1 MSASCNESDRA
12 GYTVIM
18 RDSWTDALLRV
29 LGAGWMGLFVGLVT
43 GGWTRGTMVTA
54 LIYAAFMAAAGWLA
68 WEAPPGDEAAELWE
82 DLGLRDRRRV
92 ARALNSRRDP
102 ADPRLARIT
111 RTVRAYAREDHDKPG
126 RWDSD
131 VWMVAVVA
139 VVVVAALG
147 GAPPGWVVAG
157 ALLPAAAVA
166 LRIRDR
172 GARAQPRLSS

>member
-1 MSASCNESDRA
+1 ML
-12 GYTVIM
+12 
-18 RDSWTDALLRV
+18 DSWTDVLLRV
-29 LGAGWMGLFVGLVT
+29 FGAGWVGLFAGLVT
-43 GGWTRGTMVTA
+43 GGWTRDTMVTA
-54 LIYAAFMAAAGWLA
+54 LIYAAVMAAVGWLA

-92 ARALNSRRDP
+92 ARALKSRRDP

-111 RTVRAYAREDHDKPG
+111 RTVRAYAREDHDEPG
-126 RWDSD
+126 RRDRGHA
-131 VWMVAVVA
+131 VWMVALVA
-139 VVVVAALG
+139 VVVVAALR

-172 GARAQPRLSS
+172 GRARPAAA

>member
-1 MSASCNESDRA
+1 ML
-12 GYTVIM
+12 
-18 RDSWTDALLRV
+18 DSWTDVLLRV
-29 LGAGWMGLFVGLVT
+29 LGAGWVGLFAGLVT
-43 GGWTRGTMVTA
+43 GGWTRDTMVTA
-54 LIYAAFMAAAGWLA
+54 LIYAAVMAAVGWLA

-92 ARALNSRRDP
+92 ARALKSRRDP

-111 RTVRAYAREDHDKPG
+111 RTVRAYVHEDEEPG
-126 RWDSD
+126 RRDRGHA
-131 VWMVAVVA
+131 VWMVALVA
-139 VVVVAALG
+139 VVVVAALR

-172 GARAQPRLSS
+172 GRARPAAA